1 MLSEII
7 EKNKKIIKGE
17 DIDLVVKKLY
27 LSSPSV
33 GFMNTDDST
42 YVILNQISN
51 KFSVPFKHIYVTGS
65 AHIGFSLKT
74 SNEYSKGSSDLDIA
88 IVDGFLFDKILNG
101 IVDDTFNFTKKS
113 SFKSFEVY
121 KSYINNVARGFI
133 HPFYFPFGNTRKN

>member
-51 KFSVPFKHIYVTGS
+51 KFSVPFKHIY
-65 AHIGFSLKT
+65 
-74 SNEYSKGSSDLDIA
+74 
-88 IVDGFLFDKILNG
+88 
-101 IVDDTFNFTKKS
+101 
-113 SFKSFEVY
+113 
-121 KSYINNVARGFI
+121 
-133 HPFYFPFGNTRKN
+133 